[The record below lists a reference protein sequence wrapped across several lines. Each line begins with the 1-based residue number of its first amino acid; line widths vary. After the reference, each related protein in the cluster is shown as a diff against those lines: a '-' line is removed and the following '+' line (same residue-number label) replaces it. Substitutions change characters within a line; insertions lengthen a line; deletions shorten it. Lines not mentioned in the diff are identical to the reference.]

1 MVERSRD
8 FETQLLILNLI
19 TMDEDKEFTL
29 DNAEKFGKYYT
40 EESFWKKLKKFAVK
54 AGNKV
59 VYPALLLYYVLVSR
73 DVPVKDKGL
82 IIGAL
87 GYLILPIDLIPDFIP
102 VAGFADDAA
111 ALAAV
116 LKMVAS
122 NVDEEIEAKA
132 KAKADELFGLH

>member
-1 MVERSRD
+1 
-8 FETQLLILNLI
+8 
-19 TMDEDKEFTL
+19 MDEDKEFTIE
-29 DNAEKFGKYYT
+29 NAERFGKYYT

-122 NVDEEIEAKA
+122 NVTPEIEARAKA
-132 KAKADELFGLH
+132 KANELFHQH

>member
-1 MVERSRD
+1 MVERPRD

-29 DNAEKFGKYYT
+29 DNAERFGKYYT

-87 GYLILPIDLIPDFIP
+87 
-102 VAGFADDAA
+102 AA
-111 ALAAV
+111 HRPH
-116 LKMVAS
+116 S
-122 NVDEEIEAKA
+122 R
-132 KAKADELFGLH
+132 LHPCGRLCRRCRCPRCRT

>member
-1 MVERSRD
+1 
-8 FETQLLILNLI
+8 
-19 TMDEDKEFTL
+19 MDEDKEFTIE
-29 DNAEKFGKYYT
+29 NAERFGKYYT

-122 NVDEEIEAKA
+122 NVDDEIEAKA